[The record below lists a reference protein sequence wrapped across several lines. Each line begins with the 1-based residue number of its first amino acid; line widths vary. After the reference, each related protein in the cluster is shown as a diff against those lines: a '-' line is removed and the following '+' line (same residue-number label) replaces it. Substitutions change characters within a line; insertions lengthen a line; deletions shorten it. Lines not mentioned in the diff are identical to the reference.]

1 MIPVCNQV
9 RTAMFNTIYA
19 LESNEGEHT
28 SRYCFYTIWK
38 IQRHDL
44 YKKEGSFL
52 INIFIKKGASQVV
65 PVVKNLTAS
74 ARDIKDAG
82 SIPGLGRSPEE
93 EHSSPFQDSCLEN
106 PMDRGAWQAIQTT
119 GSQRVGQDWSNLA
132 PKHASASP
140 RRNNK
145 GSLKGK
151 LHMQILNTYEN
162 LKYLEIFYPKIVL
175 FLFLEKGT
183 KIHPVCLRT
192 VIQYGRL
199 NLGPSQKYL
208 QFPPGKSDQT
218 LLSLSQVI
226 MKHLN

>member
-1 MIPVCNQV
+1 M
-9 RTAMFNTIYA
+9 
-19 LESNEGEHT
+19 
-28 SRYCFYTIWK
+28 
-38 IQRHDL
+38 
-44 YKKEGSFL
+44 
-52 INIFIKKGASQVV
+52 
-65 PVVKNLTAS
+65 PVVKNLIAS
-74 ARDIKDAG
+74 ARDIKDPG
-82 SIPGLGRSPEE
+82 SIPRLGRSPEE
-93 EHSSPFQDSCLEN
+93 EHSNPFQDSCLEN

-119 GSQRVGQDWSNLA
+119 GSQRVRQDWSNLA
-132 PKHASASP
+132 HKHASASP

-151 LHMQILNTYEN
+151 LYMQILNTYEN

-183 KIHPVCLRT
+183 KIYPVCLRT
-192 VIQYGRL
+192 VIQYGRW

-208 QFPPGKSDQT
+208 QFSPGKSDQT

>member
-1 MIPVCNQV
+1 MNGKSLFKKLKCLIKI
-9 RTAMFNTIYA
+9 TK
-19 LESNEGEHT
+19 
-28 SRYCFYTIWK
+28 RYCCIRNSTNANLNMCQCNILTNK
-38 IQRHDL
+38 E
-44 YKKEGSFL
+44 KKNF
-52 INIFIKKGASQVV
+52 
-65 PVVKNLTAS
+65 TAS
-74 ARDIKDAG
+74 IA
-82 SIPGLGRSPEE
+82 
-93 EHSSPFQDSCLEN
+93 CLEN

-132 PKHASASP
+132 HKHASASP

-151 LHMQILNTYEN
+151 LYMQILNTYEN

-208 QFPPGKSDQT
+208 QFSPGKSDQT

>member
-1 MIPVCNQV
+1 MISIG
-9 RTAMFNTIYA
+9 R
-19 LESNEGEHT
+19 
-28 SRYCFYTIWK
+28 K
-38 IQRHDL
+38 D
-44 YKKEGSFL
+44 SFL
-52 INIFIKKGASQVV
+52 INIFIKNTRGFPGCASGKEPDCQWRGHKR
-65 PVVKNLTAS
+65 PSLDPWIGKMPWRRACN
-74 ARDIKDAG
+74 
-82 SIPGLGRSPEE
+82 
-93 EHSSPFQDSCLEN
+93 PFQYSCLEN
-106 PMDRGAWQAIQTT
+106 PMDRGAWQAIQTPVT
-119 GSQRVGQDWSNLA
+119 KSRTRLKQFSH
-132 PKHASASP
+132 KHASTSP
-140 RRNNK
+140 RRNSK

-151 LHMQILNTYEN
+151 LYLQILSIYEN
-162 LKYLEIFYPKIVL
+162 LKYLEILYPKIVL